1 MEKEQLKSEIVK
13 RYGEL
18 PNEFY
23 GHALFERVL
32 LRSGARTYPD
42 TIMRYFRELR
52 ENGVIRYECVNKQ
65 KSLYMKS

>member
-1 MEKEQLKSEIVK
+1 MEKQQLNSEIVK
-13 RYGEL
+13 RFNEL
-18 PNEFY
+18 PESFY

-52 ENGVIRYECVNKQ
+52 ENGVIRCECVNKQ
-65 KSLYMKS
+65 KSLYLKS